1 MTSPHNA
8 EFQQHLGSTKG
19 CSSKSRKGSS
29 LLTNKTNSLIM
40 FACREGPIRL
50 IAHGLA
56 CWCGLV
62 LSSKG
67 WFRLDSYVRSDAIL
81 KLVLIMLALPIRKDS
96 RWGHV
101 DDSDNCRVQVLKP
114 TGEMLSKLQGG

>member
-1 MTSPHNA
+1 
-8 EFQQHLGSTKG
+8 
-19 CSSKSRKGSS
+19 
-29 LLTNKTNSLIM
+29 M